1 VIVKDALDRAIAEAQ
16 QSGGDTTAWDAR
28 LLLAHALG
36 RRNPLAL
43 DVREALDPAA
53 EGCFR
58 ELWDRR
64 LAGVPVQHLVGEW
77 DFFGRA
83 FRVDERGLVPRPET
97 ETLVAVAL
105 REAPDARYI
114 LDAGTGSGILALT
127 LLLERPA
134 ATAVALDASL
144 AALALARSNAGRHG
158 LAARIELLAS
168 DWLSPLKTV
177 RFDLAVSNPP
187 YLSLAD
193 EKELSATVREHDPHL
208 ALFAGADGL
217 AAIRRLLDEIPAF
230 LAPGAPFLFEI
241 GFGQAAAVESEI
253 RRRAAWSF
261 QRIEPDLSGVPRVAV
276 LRRSADSAPGA

>member
-1 VIVKDALDRAIAEAQ
+1 VIVKDALDRAIAETQ
-16 QSGGDTTAWDAR
+16 QSGGDATAWDAR

-53 EGCFR
+53 EGRFR

-193 EKELSATVREHDPHL
+193 EKELSTTVREHDPHL

-261 QRIEPDLSGVPRVAV
+261 QSIEPDLSGVARVAV

>member
-16 QSGGDTTAWDAR
+16 QSEGDTTAWDAR

-53 EGCFR
+53 EGRFR